1 MILSIV
7 WEPVT
12 YSFLSCFWWRYAF
25 AISAFPKSWHHLSMS
40 LSDDCSISSH
50 SDASLSSSVYS
61 KEEQYILSA
70 LSRSNP
76 KTYGFIV
83 FKENEAF
90 GIGNVYRSFASVFL
104 LAIVTNRTLFGICVS
119 EYSWLADYS
128 LYFVYFQPKIPV
140 VLNINEDS
148 TFVIRLII

>member
-1 MILSIV
+1 ML
-7 WEPVT
+7 
-12 YSFLSCFWWRYAF
+12 YRL
-25 AISAFPKSWHHLSMS
+25 FPKAGTTFPCHFKYSEVEKLTISVDDS

-119 EYSWLADYS
+119 EYS
-128 LYFVYFQPKIPV
+128 
-140 VLNINEDS
+140 
-148 TFVIRLII
+148 